1 MMEGEQRKKRD
12 GERKPVAVLALL
24 ALTVSGC
31 LHPVKAI
38 LRVDGPVFGDMA
50 HNNNDRPIVAMPV
63 DEVGRT
69 GKGPHVAVI
78 DVDGLLLNT
87 NLTGPY
93 SSGDNPVDVFREKL
107 DAAMVD
113 PTCTALVVRV
123 NSPGGSV
130 TATDMMWRELQWFR
144 QKTGRPVIAC
154 LMDLA
159 CGGAYYLATASDLI
173 VAHPTTVT
181 GGVGVVLNLYNFR
194 DALGAFSLVDQ
205 SIKAGANI
213 DLGSALKPLPPQ
225 AEKLLQEM
233 ADELHVRFREVV
245 RNRRCGALPMDDTAL
260 DGRVFLASKA
270 LEHGLVDRIG
280 YLPDAIAAAREL
292 AGQPQAGTVLLHRT
306 GDIARTPYATTPNI
320 PVQASLLP
328 FSVPGLERSKLP
340 TFLYL
345 WQPDPTLERLSGR

>member
-1 MMEGEQRKKRD
+1 MRRLSL
-12 GERKPVAVLALL
+12 VLL
-24 ALTVSGC
+24 ALIVPGC
-31 LHPVKAI
+31 LHPIKAV

-50 HNNNDRPIVAMPV
+50 HNNNDRPIVLMPV
-63 DEVGRT
+63 DGSERAC
-69 GKGPHVAVI
+69 KEPHVAI
-78 DVDGLLLNT
+78 LDVDGLLLNT

-107 DAAMVD
+107 DAARTD
-113 PTCTALVVRV
+113 PCCVALVVRI

-144 QKTGRPVIAC
+144 EKKGCPVVAC

-173 VAHPTTVT
+173 LAHPTTVT

-194 DALGAFSLVDQ
+194 DAMGTISLVDQ
-205 SIKAGANI
+205 SIKAGPNI
-213 DLGSALKPLPPQ
+213 DIGSMLKPLPPE

-233 ADELHVRFREVV
+233 ADDLHRRFRMVV
-245 RNRRCGALPMDDTAL
+245 CGRRSGTLLIDDSAL

-270 LEHGLVDRIG
+270 LERGLVDRIG
-280 YLPDAIAAAREL
+280 YLPEAIAVAREL
-292 AGQPQAGTVLLHRT
+292 AGQPNAGTVLLHRT
-306 GDIARTPYATTPNI
+306 GDVGRTPYATTPNI
-320 PVQASLLP
+320 PIQANLLP
-328 FSVPGLERSKLP
+328 FSMPGLERSKLP

>member
-1 MMEGEQRKKRD
+1 MEGEGRKKSD
-12 GERKPVAVLALL
+12 GGSNPLVLLALL
-24 ALTVSGC
+24 ALTPCGC

-38 LRVDGPVFGDMA
+38 LRVDGPVFGDMF

-63 DEVGRT
+63 DNAGRDC
-69 GKGPHVAVI
+69 KGPHVAI
-78 DVDGLLLNT
+78 LDVDGLLLNT

-93 SSGDNPVDVFREKL
+93 ASGDNPVDVFREKL
-107 DAAMVD
+107 DAAMAD
-113 PTCTALVVRV
+113 PCCAALVVRI

-144 QKTGRPVIAC
+144 QKTRRPVVAC

-194 DALGAFSLVDQ
+194 DAMGTFSLVDQ
-205 SIKAGANI
+205 SIKAGPNI
-213 DLGSALKPLPPQ
+213 DLGSALKPLPEQ

-233 ADELHVRFREVV
+233 ADELHGRFREVV
-245 RNRRCGALPMDDTAL
+245 RNRRSGLLAMDDTTL

-270 LEHGLVDRIG
+270 LERGLVDRIG

-292 AGQPQAGTVLLHRT
+292 ASQPQAGTVLLHRT
-306 GDIARTPYATTPNI
+306 GDVARTPFATTPNI
-320 PVQASLLP
+320 PFQASLLP

>member
-1 MMEGEQRKKRD
+1 MEGERRSNRD
-12 GERKPVAVLALL
+12 GRIALVLSALL
-24 ALTVSGC
+24 ALALSGC
-31 LHPVKAI
+31 LHPLKAI
-38 LRVDGPVFGDMA
+38 LRVDGPVYGDMA
-50 HNNNDRPIVAMPV
+50 HNNNYQPIVAMPV
-63 DEVGRT
+63 ENAPFGC
-69 GKGPHVAVI
+69 KGTHVAII
-78 DVDGLLLNT
+78 DVDSLLLNT

-93 SSGDNPVDVFREKL
+93 SSGDNSVDVFREKL
-107 DAAMVD
+107 DVATAD
-113 PTCTALVVRV
+113 PCCSALVVRI

-130 TATDMMWRELQWFR
+130 TATDMMWHELQGFR
-144 QKTGRPVIAC
+144 QKTGRPVVAC

-194 DALGAFSLVDQ
+194 DALGTFSLVDQ

-213 DLGSALKPLPPQ
+213 DLGSILKPLPPE
-225 AEKLLQEM
+225 AEKLLQQM
-233 ADELHVRFREVV
+233 ADELHDRFRAVV
-245 RNRRCGALPMDDTAL
+245 RGRRPGAPPVDDSTL

-270 LEHGLVDRIG
+270 LANGLVDRIG

-292 AGQPQAGTVLLHRT
+292 AGQPQAGTVLLHRA
-306 GDIARTPYATTPNI
+306 GDVARTPYATTPNI
-320 PVQASLLP
+320 PFQAGLLP

>member
-1 MMEGEQRKKRD
+1 MRGVRWGRWNEGSISL
-12 GERKPVAVLALL
+12 VLLALL
-24 ALTVSGC
+24 ALLAPGC
-31 LHPVKAI
+31 LHPFKAV

-50 HNNNDRPIVAMPV
+50 HNNNDKPIVAMPV
-63 DEVGRT
+63 DGAAQVC
-69 GKGPHVAVI
+69 KGPHVAII
-78 DVDGLLLNT
+78 DVDGLLLNMSV
-87 NLTGPY
+87 TGPY

-107 DAAMVD
+107 DAARAD
-113 PTCTALVVRV
+113 PCGVALVVRI

-130 TATDMMWRELQWFR
+130 TATDMMWRELQAFR
-144 QKTGRPVIAC
+144 RTTGRPVVAC

-194 DALGAFSLVDQ
+194 DAMGTISLVDQ
-205 SIKAGANI
+205 SIKAGPNI
-213 DLGSALKPLPPQ
+213 DIGSALKPLPPEAQ
-225 AEKLLQEM
+225 TLLQEM
-233 ADELHVRFREVV
+233 ADELHGRFRAVV
-245 RNRRCGALPMDDTAL
+245 RGRRKGVLPINDTAL

-270 LEHGLVDRIG
+270 HAFGLVDSIA

-292 AGQPQAGTVLLHRT
+292 AGRPQAGTVLFHRA
-306 GDIARTPYATTPNI
+306 GDVARTPYATTPNVPI
-320 PVQASLLP
+320 QAGLLP

>member
-1 MMEGEQRKKRD
+1 MGGGRRKKSAEGRN
-12 GERKPVAVLALL
+12 PLVLLALL
-24 ALTVSGC
+24 ALTASGC
-31 LHPVKAI
+31 LHPIKAI

-63 DEVGRT
+63 DDAVRGC
-69 GKGPHVAVI
+69 KGPHVAII
-78 DVDGLLLNT
+78 DIDGLLLNAS
-87 NLTGPY
+87 LTGPY
-93 SSGDNPVDVFREKL
+93 ASGDNPVDVFREKL
-107 DAAMVD
+107 DAAIAD
-113 PTCTALVVRV
+113 PYCAALVVRI

-144 QKTGRPVIAC
+144 QKTGRPVVAC

-181 GGVGVVLNLYNFR
+181 GGVGVVLNPYNFR
-194 DALGAFSLVDQ
+194 DALGTFSLVDQ
-205 SIKAGANI
+205 SIKAGPHI
-213 DLGSALKPLPPQ
+213 DLGSALKPLPPE

-233 ADELHVRFREVV
+233 ADELHGRFREVV
-245 RNRRCGALPMDDTAL
+245 RNRRGGALPMDDTAL

-270 LEHGLVDRIG
+270 VERGLVDRIG

-306 GDIARTPYATTPNI
+306 GDVARTPYATTPNI
-320 PVQASLLP
+320 PFQASLLP

>member
-1 MMEGEQRKKRD
+1 MGGKQREASDKW
-12 GERKPVAVLALL
+12 RKPLASLALL

-31 LHPVKAI
+31 LHPVKAV
-38 LRVDGPVFGDMA
+38 LRVDGPIFGDMA

-63 DEVGRT
+63 DEAGRNC
-69 GKGPHVAVI
+69 KKPHVAII

-107 DAAMVD
+107 DAAAADQCCV
-113 PTCTALVVRV
+113 ALVVRI

-130 TATDMMWRELQWFR
+130 TASDMMWRELQWFR
-144 QKTGRPVIAC
+144 EKTGRPVVAC

-173 VAHPTTVT
+173 LAHPTTVT

-194 DALGAFSLVDQ
+194 DAMGTISLVDQ
-205 SIKAGANI
+205 SIKAGTNI
-213 DLGSALKPLPPQ
+213 DIGSALKPLPPE

-233 ADELHVRFREVV
+233 ANELHDRFRAAV
-245 RNRRCGALPMDDTAL
+245 RSRRSGDIPIDDVAL

-270 LEHGLVDRIG
+270 LGHGLVDRIG
-280 YLPDAIAAAREL
+280 YLPDAIASAREL
-292 AGQPQAGTVLLHRT
+292 ACRPQAGTVLFHRA
-306 GDIARTPYATTPNI
+306 GDTARTPYATTPNI
-320 PVQASLLP
+320 PIQASLLP

-345 WQPDPTLERLSGR
+345 WQPDPTLERLSGK

>member
-1 MMEGEQRKKRD
+1 L
-12 GERKPVAVLALL
+12 PALL

-31 LHPVKAI
+31 LHPIKAV
-38 LRVDGPVFGDMA
+38 LRVDGPIFGDMA

-63 DEVGRT
+63 EHAGGGCRGV
-69 GKGPHVAVI
+69 HVAII
-78 DVDGLLLNT
+78 DVDGLLLNA

-93 SSGDNPVDVFREKL
+93 SSGDNPVDLFREKL
-107 DAAMVD
+107 DAAIAD
-113 PTCTALVVRV
+113 PCCAALVVRI

-130 TATDMMWRELQWFR
+130 TATDMMWRELQCFR
-144 QKTGRPVIAC
+144 ERTGRPVVAC

-173 VAHPTTVT
+173 IAHPTTVT

-194 DALGAFSLVDQ
+194 DALGTISLVDQ
-205 SIKAGANI
+205 SIKAGPNI
-213 DLGSALKPLPPQ
+213 DLGSALKPLPPE

-233 ADELHVRFREVV
+233 ADELHGRFRALVHG
-245 RNRRCGALPMDDTAL
+245 RRTGSIPIDDTAL

-270 LEHGLVDRIG
+270 LERGLVDRVG
-280 YLPDAIAAAREL
+280 YLADAIAAGREL
-292 AGQPQAGTVLLHRT
+292 AGQPQAGAVLLHRA
-306 GDIARTPYATTPNI
+306 GDVARTPYATTPNVPI
-320 PVQASLLP
+320 QASLLP

>member
-1 MMEGEQRKKRD
+1 MMGGERGEERD
-12 GERKPVAVLALL
+12 GGRTLLVLLALL
-24 ALTVSGC
+24 ALTASGC
-31 LHPVKAI
+31 LHPIKAV

-50 HNNNDRPIVAMPV
+50 HNNNDKPIVAMPV

-69 GKGPHVAVI
+69 GKGPHVAII

-107 DAAMVD
+107 DAAIAD
-113 PTCTALVVRV
+113 PCCVALVMRI

-130 TATDMMWRELQWFR
+130 SATDMMWRELQWFR
-144 QKTGRPVIAC
+144 EKTGRPVVAC

-173 VAHPTTVT
+173 IAHPTTVT

-194 DALGAFSLVDQ
+194 DAMGTISLVDQ
-205 SIKAGANI
+205 SIKAGPNI
-213 DLGSALKPLPPQ
+213 DIGSALKPLPPE
-225 AEKLLQEM
+225 AERLLQEI
-233 ADELHVRFREVV
+233 ADELHDRFRALV
-245 RNRRCGALPMDDTAL
+245 RGRRSGGLPIDDTAL

-270 LEHGLVDRIG
+270 LERGLVDCIG
-280 YLPDAIAAAREL
+280 YLPEAIASARKL
-292 AGQPQAGTVLLHRT
+292 ASQPQAGTVLLHRA
-306 GDIARTPYATTPNI
+306 GDVARTPYATTPNI
-320 PVQASLLP
+320 PIQASLLP

-345 WQPDPTLERLSGR
+345 WQPDPTLERLGGR

>member
-1 MMEGEQRKKRD
+1 MGRERRKKWNWGRNPL
-12 GERKPVAVLALL
+12 RLLALL

-38 LRVDGPVFGDMA
+38 LRVDGPIFGDMA

-63 DEVGRT
+63 DNAG
-69 GKGPHVAVI
+69 GGCKGPHVAI
-78 DVDGLLLNT
+78 LDVDGLLLNT

-93 SSGDNPVDVFREKL
+93 ASGDNPVDVFREKL
-107 DAAMVD
+107 DAAMAD
-113 PTCTALVVRV
+113 PCCTALVVRI

-194 DALGAFSLVDQ
+194 DAMGAFSLVDQ
-205 SIKAGANI
+205 SIKAGPNI

-233 ADELHVRFREVV
+233 ADELHGRFREVV
-245 RNRRCGALPMDDTAL
+245 RNRRGAAAPTDDSAL

-270 LEHGLVDRIG
+270 LERGLVDRIG

-292 AGQPQAGTVLLHRT
+292 AGQPQAATVLLHRT
-306 GDIARTPYATTPNI
+306 GDVARTPYATTPNI
-320 PVQASLLP
+320 PFHASLLP

-340 TFLYL
+340 MFLYL
-345 WQPDPTLERLSGR
+345 WQPDPTLERLHGR